1 MIKVYTAGTWDLFHV
16 GHLNIL
22 KRSKELGDY
31 LVVAVST
38 DSLIRSYKD
47 KRPIVLLEDRLAIIK
62 ACKYVDEVIVQHKL
76 LDPKVLD
83 RINPDIITIGS
94 DWKSKHLDG
103 LEYFKTKGQVIYFD
117 YTKGVSTTMLINR
130 VIEQQQG

>member
-31 LVVAVST
+31 LVVGVST